1 MRLRLRCER
10 REMSNE
16 KVVSL
21 AGRSH
26 DDQEYEKSQFWKWAV
41 PLNHNPFQEQWL
53 MGRSNCSKAMD
64 MI

>member
-1 MRLRLRCER
+1 
-10 REMSNE
+10 MSNE